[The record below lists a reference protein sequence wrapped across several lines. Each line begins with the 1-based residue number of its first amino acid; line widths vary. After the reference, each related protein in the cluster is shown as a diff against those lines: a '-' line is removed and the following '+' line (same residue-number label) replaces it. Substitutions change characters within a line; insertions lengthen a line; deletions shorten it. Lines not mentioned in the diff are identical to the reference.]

1 MGYMN
6 KSLVMF
12 SFLTLLAISCA
23 SSRKK
28 PIIKENGVIADMV
41 LMYYGGAHRQT
52 EWNEEQCMKNVAYR
66 DKKGDLHWMFDGF
79 LFLEFKDGKGR
90 SFASYYEP
98 MSARKSE
105 WKGLC
110 DKYFQKGKAL
120 DAIESCIDD
129 VKKESTGTKED
140 SMVVLTNGG
149 NVSEKFN
156 EHVNEH
162 VNRNVVLKEETANES
177 EKVESNEDTLAAC
190 DIGTTTV
197 VCYLIDKETG
207 QIISTRSGAN
217 PQRSFGADVLSRIDA
232 AARADD
238 NDKANGGLQMMQT
251 QIVSLLNG
259 WISEM
264 LTECGRTKVSR
275 FSVAGNT
282 VMCHLLMGISPEKL
296 GKAPFMPD
304 EYFGRK
310 FNPLDIGLENCQ
322 TMIIFPA
329 VSGFVGG
336 DITAGM
342 METVNCNELTLY
354 LDIGTNGEMALGKG
368 DRYVCCATAAGPA
381 FEGAQIELGMPAAK
395 GAVDK
400 VWLEGRRIKYSV
412 IGNDRPVGLCGSGLI
427 DALAVLLKAGI
438 IDENGT
444 ILSGQELP
452 ILFRSYV
459 FEVEAEEAAQ
469 STEPS
474 LAVHIAPGVY
484 ITQEDI
490 RKLQLAK
497 GAIAA
502 GIEVLFKEYGCKP
515 CDLDILTF
523 AGGFGNY
530 IDKASAA
537 AIGLFPQELLD
548 KVKEVGNAAG
558 NGAVSAAL
566 SQEAWKRALE
576 ISKDMRYIELASY
589 PHFNEMYVEHMNF

>member
-1 MGYMN
+1 MQQRITINLNTDSKITG
-6 KSLVMF
+6 
-12 SFLTLLAISCA
+12 
-23 SSRKK
+23 K
-28 PIIKENGVIADMV
+28 PTILEYCRSHGVTGIEAPC
-41 LMYYGGAHRQT
+41 G
-52 EWNEEQCMKNVAYR
+52 
-66 DKKGDLHWMFDGF
+66 
-79 LFLEFKDGKGR
+79 GKGTCGKCKVTVTKPYYKEVLACQTKICDGMEIIVGGGTITGVGTDMNEAKV
-90 SFASYYEP
+90 SASDE
-98 MSARKSE
+98 
-105 WKGLC
+105 
-110 DKYFQKGKAL
+110 
-120 DAIESCIDD
+120 
-129 VKKESTGTKED
+129 
-140 SMVVLTNGG
+140 MVVLVDRKSDMQENPVSVYG
-149 NVSEKFN
+149 NHS
-156 EHVNEH
+156 
-162 VNRNVVLKEETANES
+162 
-177 EKVESNEDTLAAC
+177 SNAGTLAAC

-238 NDKANGGLQMMQT
+238 NDKANGGLQMMQS

-259 WISEM
+259 FISDM
-264 LTECGRTKVSR
+264 LTECGRTEVCL

-296 GKAPFMPD
+296 GRAPFMPD
-304 EYFGRK
+304 EYFGRE

-381 FEGAQIELGMPAAK
+381 FEGAQIEMGMPASR

-459 FEVEAEEAAQ
+459 FELEAEDAAQ
-469 STEPS
+469 STESS
-474 LAVHIAPGVY
+474 LAIHIAPGVY

-502 GIEVLFKEYGCKP
+502 GIEVLFKEYGCTP
-515 CDLDILTF
+515 CNIDVLTF

-548 KVKEVGNAAG
+548 RAKEVGNAAG

-566 SQEAWKRALE
+566 SKEAWERALE

-589 PHFNEMYVEHMNF
+589 PHFDEMYVEHMNF

>member
-1 MGYMN
+1 MQ
-6 KSLVMF
+6 
-12 SFLTLLAISCA
+12 
-23 SSRKK
+23 
-28 PIIKENGVIADMV
+28 
-41 LMYYGGAHRQT
+41 HRIT
-52 EWNEEQCMKNVAYR
+52 INLNTDSKTT
-66 DKKGDLHWMFDGF
+66 DKTTI
-79 LFLEFKDGKGR
+79 LEYCRSHGIVGIETPCGGKGTCGKCKVTVTKP
-90 SFASYYEP
+90 YYKDVL
-98 MSARKSE
+98 ACQTKI
-105 WKGLC
+105 C
-110 DKYFQKGKAL
+110 DGME
-120 DAIESCIDD
+120 II
-129 VKKESTGTKED
+129 VGRKESTGAGTVGQDIQTASNAVNSIDKED

-177 EKVESNEDTLAAC
+177 EKVESNEHTLAAC

-238 NDKANGGLQMMQT
+238 NDKANGSLQMMQT
-251 QIVSLLNG
+251 QTVSLLNG

-264 LTECGRTKVSR
+264 LTECGRTKVCR

-282 VMCHLLMGISPEKL
+282 VMCHLLLGISPEKL

-304 EYFGRK
+304 EYFGRE

-322 TMIIFPA
+322 IMIIFPA

-381 FEGAQIELGMPAAK
+381 FEGAQIELGMPASK

-427 DALAVLLKAGI
+427 DALAVLLKARI

-459 FEVEAEEAAQ
+459 FEVEAEETAQ
-469 STEPS
+469 STESS

-484 ITQEDI
+484 ITQDDI

-515 CDLDILTF
+515 CDVDILTF

-548 KVKEVGNAAG
+548 KAKEVGNAAG

-566 SQEAWKRALE
+566 SQEAWERALE
-576 ISKDMRYIELASY
+576 ISGNMRYIELASY
-589 PHFNEMYVEHMNF
+589 PHFDEMYVEHMNF

>member
-1 MGYMN
+1 MQQ
-6 KSLVMF
+6 
-12 SFLTLLAISCA
+12 
-23 SSRKK
+23 R
-28 PIIKENGVIADMV
+28 IIINLNTDSKITGNPTILEYCRSHGVTGIEAPC
-41 LMYYGGAHRQT
+41 G
-52 EWNEEQCMKNVAYR
+52 
-66 DKKGDLHWMFDGF
+66 
-79 LFLEFKDGKGR
+79 GKGTCGKCKVTVTKPYYKEVLACQTKICDGMEIIVGGGTITGVGTDMNEAKV
-90 SFASYYEP
+90 SASDE
-98 MSARKSE
+98 
-105 WKGLC
+105 
-110 DKYFQKGKAL
+110 
-120 DAIESCIDD
+120 
-129 VKKESTGTKED
+129 
-140 SMVVLTNGG
+140 MVVLVDRKSDMQENPVSVYG
-149 NVSEKFN
+149 NHS
-156 EHVNEH
+156 
-162 VNRNVVLKEETANES
+162 
-177 EKVESNEDTLAAC
+177 SNADTLAAC

-251 QIVSLLNG
+251 QIVSLLNS

-282 VMCHLLMGISPEKL
+282 VMCHLLMGISPEKM
-296 GKAPFMPD
+296 GKAPFLPD
-304 EYFGRK
+304 EYFGREY
-310 FNPLDIGLENCQ
+310 NPLDIGLENCQ

-381 FEGAQIELGMPAAK
+381 FEGAQIELGMPASK

-502 GIEVLFKEYGCKP
+502 GIEVLFKEYGCTP
-515 CDLDILTF
+515 CNIDVLTF

-548 KVKEVGNAAG
+548 KAKEVGNAAG

-566 SQEAWKRALE
+566 SQEAWERALE
-576 ISKDMRYIELASY
+576 ISGDMRYIELASY
-589 PHFNEMYVEHMNF
+589 PHFDEMYVEHMNF

>member
-1 MGYMN
+1 MQQRITINLNTDSKITGNPTILEYCR
-6 KSLVMF
+6 SH
-12 SFLTLLAISCA
+12 
-23 SSRKK
+23 
-28 PIIKENGVIADMV
+28 GVTGIEAPC
-41 LMYYGGAHRQT
+41 G
-52 EWNEEQCMKNVAYR
+52 
-66 DKKGDLHWMFDGF
+66 
-79 LFLEFKDGKGR
+79 GKGTCGKCKVTVTKPYYKEVLACQTKICDGMEIIVGGGTITGVGTDMNEAKV
-90 SFASYYEP
+90 SASDE
-98 MSARKSE
+98 
-105 WKGLC
+105 
-110 DKYFQKGKAL
+110 
-120 DAIESCIDD
+120 
-129 VKKESTGTKED
+129 
-140 SMVVLTNGG
+140 MVVLVDRKSDMQENPVSVYG
-149 NVSEKFN
+149 NHS
-156 EHVNEH
+156 
-162 VNRNVVLKEETANES
+162 
-177 EKVESNEDTLAAC
+177 SNAGTLAAC

-207 QIISTRSGAN
+207 QIIAVRSGAN

-232 AARADD
+232 AARTDD
-238 NDKANGGLQMMQT
+238 NDKANGGLQMMQS

-259 WISEM
+259 FISEM
-264 LTECGRTKVSR
+264 LTECGRTEVCL

-296 GKAPFMPD
+296 GRAPFMPD
-304 EYFGRK
+304 EYFGRE

-342 METVNCNELTLY
+342 METVNCRKLTLY

-381 FEGAQIELGMPAAK
+381 FEGAQIEMGMPASR

-459 FEVEAEEAAQ
+459 FEVEAEETAQ

-502 GIEVLFKEYGCKP
+502 GIDILFKEYGCKP

-537 AIGLFPQELLD
+537 AIGLFPPELLD
-548 KVKEVGNAAG
+548 RAKEVGNAAG

-566 SQEAWKRALE
+566 SQEAWDRALN
-576 ISKDMRYIELASY
+576 ISRDMRYIELASY

>member
-1 MGYMN
+1 MQQRITINLNTDSKITGNPTILEYCR
-6 KSLVMF
+6 SH
-12 SFLTLLAISCA
+12 
-23 SSRKK
+23 
-28 PIIKENGVIADMV
+28 GVTGIEAPC
-41 LMYYGGAHRQT
+41 G
-52 EWNEEQCMKNVAYR
+52 
-66 DKKGDLHWMFDGF
+66 
-79 LFLEFKDGKGR
+79 GKGTCGKCKVTVTKPYYKEVLACQTKICDGMEIIVGGGTITGVGTDMNEAKV
-90 SFASYYEP
+90 SASDE
-98 MSARKSE
+98 
-105 WKGLC
+105 
-110 DKYFQKGKAL
+110 
-120 DAIESCIDD
+120 
-129 VKKESTGTKED
+129 
-140 SMVVLTNGG
+140 MVVLVDRKSDMQENPVSVYG
-149 NVSEKFN
+149 NHS
-156 EHVNEH
+156 
-162 VNRNVVLKEETANES
+162 
-177 EKVESNEDTLAAC
+177 SNAGTLAAC

-207 QIISTRSGAN
+207 QIIAVRSGAN

-232 AARADD
+232 AARTDD
-238 NDKANGGLQMMQT
+238 NDKANGGLQMMQS

-259 WISEM
+259 FISEM
-264 LTECGRTKVSR
+264 LTECGRTEVCL

-296 GKAPFMPD
+296 GRAPFMPD
-304 EYFGRK
+304 EYFGRE
-310 FNPLDIGLENCQ
+310 FNPLDIGVENCQ

-342 METVNCNELTLY
+342 METVNCRKLTLY

-381 FEGAQIELGMPAAK
+381 FEGAQIEMGMPASR

-459 FEVEAEEAAQ
+459 FELEAEDAAQ
-469 STEPS
+469 SSESS

-502 GIEVLFKEYGCKP
+502 GIDILFKEYGCKP

-537 AIGLFPQELLD
+537 AIGLFPPELLD
-548 KVKEVGNAAG
+548 RAKEVGNAAG

-566 SQEAWKRALE
+566 SQEAWDRALN
-576 ISKDMRYIELASY
+576 ISRDMRYIELASY

>member
-1 MGYMN
+1 MQQRITINLNTDSKITGNHTILEYCR
-6 KSLVMF
+6 SH
-12 SFLTLLAISCA
+12 
-23 SSRKK
+23 
-28 PIIKENGVIADMV
+28 GVTGIEAPC
-41 LMYYGGAHRQT
+41 G
-52 EWNEEQCMKNVAYR
+52 
-66 DKKGDLHWMFDGF
+66 
-79 LFLEFKDGKGR
+79 GKGTCGKCKVTVTKPYYKEVLACQTKICDGMEIIVGGGTITGVGTDMNEAKV
-90 SFASYYEP
+90 SAS
-98 MSARKSE
+98 
-105 WKGLC
+105 
-110 DKYFQKGKAL
+110 DN
-120 DAIESCIDD
+120 
-129 VKKESTGTKED
+129 
-140 SMVVLTNGG
+140 MVVLVDRKSDMQENPVSVYG
-149 NVSEKFN
+149 NHS
-156 EHVNEH
+156 
-162 VNRNVVLKEETANES
+162 
-177 EKVESNEDTLAAC
+177 SNAGTLAAC

-264 LTECGRTKVSR
+264 LMECGRTKVSR

-304 EYFGRK
+304 EYFGRA

-381 FEGAQIELGMPAAK
+381 FEGAQIEMGMPASK

-444 ILSGQELP
+444 ILRGQELP

-459 FEVEAEEAAQ
+459 FEVEEEETAQ

-502 GIEVLFKEYGCKP
+502 GIEVLFKEYGCMP
-515 CDLDILTF
+515 CNIDVLTF

-537 AIGLFPQELLD
+537 AIGLFPPELLD
-548 KVKEVGNAAG
+548 RAKEVGNAAG
-558 NGAVSAAL
+558 NGAVSVAL
-566 SQEAWKRALE
+566 SQKAWERALE
-576 ISKDMRYIELASY
+576 IGGNMRYIELASY
-589 PHFNEMYVEHMNF
+589 PRFDEIYVEHMNF

>member
-1 MGYMN
+1 MQQRITINLNIDSKTTDKTTILEYCRSHG
-6 KSLVMF
+6 
-12 SFLTLLAISCA
+12 
-23 SSRKK
+23 
-28 PIIKENGVIADMV
+28 IA
-41 LMYYGGAHRQT
+41 GIETPCG
-52 EWNEEQCMKNVAYR
+52 
-66 DKKGDLHWMFDGF
+66 
-79 LFLEFKDGKGR
+79 GKGTCGKCKVTVTKP
-90 SFASYYEP
+90 YYKDVL
-98 MSARKSE
+98 ACRTRI
-105 WKGLC
+105 C
-110 DKYFQKGKAL
+110 DGME
-120 DAIESCIDD
+120 II
-129 VKKESTGTKED
+129 VGRKESTGTKED

-156 EHVNEH
+156 EHVN
-162 VNRNVVLKEETANES
+162 RNVVLKEETVNES
-177 EKVESNEDTLAAC
+177 EKVESNAGTLAAC

-207 QIISTRSGAN
+207 QIISTRSSAN
-217 PQRSFGADVLSRIDA
+217 PQRSFGADVLSRIEA
-232 AARADD
+232 AGRIEASSEP
-238 NDKANGGLQMMQT
+238 GLKIMQT

-259 WISEM
+259 FISEM

-304 EYFGRK
+304 EYFGRE
-310 FNPLDIGLENCQ
+310 FNPLDIGIENCQ

-342 METVNCNELTLY
+342 METVNRNELTLY

-381 FEGAQIELGMPAAK
+381 FEGAQIELGMPASK

-515 CDLDILTF
+515 CDLDVLTF

-537 AIGLFPQELLD
+537 AIGLFPPELLD
-548 KVKEVGNAAG
+548 KAKEVGNAAG

-566 SQEAWKRALE
+566 SQEAWERALE
-576 ISKDMRYIELASY
+576 ISGDMRYIELASY
-589 PHFNEMYVEHMNF
+589 PHFDEMYVEHMNF

>member
-1 MGYMN
+1 MQQRITINLNIDSKTTDKTTILEYCRSHG
-6 KSLVMF
+6 
-12 SFLTLLAISCA
+12 
-23 SSRKK
+23 
-28 PIIKENGVIADMV
+28 IA
-41 LMYYGGAHRQT
+41 GIETPCG
-52 EWNEEQCMKNVAYR
+52 
-66 DKKGDLHWMFDGF
+66 
-79 LFLEFKDGKGR
+79 GKGTCGKCKVTVTKP
-90 SFASYYEP
+90 YYKDVL
-98 MSARKSE
+98 ACRTRI
-105 WKGLC
+105 C
-110 DKYFQKGKAL
+110 DGME
-120 DAIESCIDD
+120 II
-129 VKKESTGTKED
+129 VGRKESTGTKED

-156 EHVNEH
+156 EHVN
-162 VNRNVVLKEETANES
+162 RNVVLKEETVNES
-177 EKVESNEDTLAAC
+177 EKVESNAGTLAAC

-207 QIISTRSGAN
+207 QIISTRSSAN
-217 PQRSFGADVLSRIDA
+217 PQRSFGADVLSRIEA
-232 AARADD
+232 AGRIEASSEP
-238 NDKANGGLQMMQT
+238 GLKIMQT

-259 WISEM
+259 FISEM

-304 EYFGRK
+304 EYFGRE
-310 FNPLDIGLENCQ
+310 FNPLDIGIENCQ

-342 METVNCNELTLY
+342 METVNRNELTLY

-381 FEGAQIELGMPAAK
+381 FEGAQIELGMPASK

-459 FEVEAEEAAQ
+459 FEVEAEDAAQ
-469 STEPS
+469 STETS

-502 GIEVLFKEYGCKP
+502 GIEVLFKEYGCMP
-515 CDLDILTF
+515 CNIDVLTF

-548 KVKEVGNAAG
+548 RAKEVGNAAG

-566 SQEAWKRALE
+566 SQEAWERALD
-576 ISKDMRYIELASY
+576 ISSNMRYIELASY
-589 PHFNEMYVEHMNF
+589 PHFDEMYVEHMNF

>member
-1 MGYMN
+1 MQQRITINLNTDSKITGNPTILEYCR
-6 KSLVMF
+6 SH
-12 SFLTLLAISCA
+12 
-23 SSRKK
+23 
-28 PIIKENGVIADMV
+28 GVTGIEAPC
-41 LMYYGGAHRQT
+41 G
-52 EWNEEQCMKNVAYR
+52 
-66 DKKGDLHWMFDGF
+66 
-79 LFLEFKDGKGR
+79 GKGTCGKCKVTVTKPYYKEVLACQTKICDGMEIIVGGGTITGVGTDMNEAKV
-90 SFASYYEP
+90 SASDE
-98 MSARKSE
+98 
-105 WKGLC
+105 
-110 DKYFQKGKAL
+110 
-120 DAIESCIDD
+120 
-129 VKKESTGTKED
+129 
-140 SMVVLTNGG
+140 MVVLVDRKSDMQENPVSVYG
-149 NVSEKFN
+149 NHS
-156 EHVNEH
+156 
-162 VNRNVVLKEETANES
+162 
-177 EKVESNEDTLAAC
+177 SNAGTLAAC

-238 NDKANGGLQMMQT
+238 NDKANGGLQLMQS

-259 WISEM
+259 FISEM
-264 LTECGRTKVSR
+264 LTECGRTEVCL

-296 GKAPFMPD
+296 GRAPFMPD
-304 EYFGRK
+304 EYFGRE

-342 METVNCNELTLY
+342 METVNCRKLTLY

-381 FEGAQIELGMPAAK
+381 FEGAQIEMGMPASR

-459 FEVEAEEAAQ
+459 FELEAEDAAQ
-469 STEPS
+469 SSESS

-502 GIEVLFKEYGCKP
+502 GIDILFKEYGCKP

-537 AIGLFPQELLD
+537 AIGLFPPELLD
-548 KVKEVGNAAG
+548 RAKEVGNAAG

-566 SQEAWKRALE
+566 SQEAWESALD
-576 ISKDMRYIELASY
+576 ISGKMRYIELASY
-589 PHFNEMYVEHMNF
+589 PRFDEIYVEHMNF

>member
-1 MGYMN
+1 MQQRI
-6 KSLVMF
+6 
-12 SFLTLLAISCA
+12 T
-23 SSRKK
+23 
-28 PIIKENGVIADMV
+28 IKLNTDSKTTDKTTILEYCRSHGIA
-41 LMYYGGAHRQT
+41 GIETPCG
-52 EWNEEQCMKNVAYR
+52 
-66 DKKGDLHWMFDGF
+66 
-79 LFLEFKDGKGR
+79 GKGTCGKCKVTVTKP
-90 SFASYYEP
+90 YY
-98 MSARKSE
+98 K
-105 WKGLC
+105 
-110 DKYFQKGKAL
+110 
-120 DAIESCIDD
+120 D
-129 VKKESTGTKED
+129 VLACQTKICHGMEIIVGRKESTGTGTDGHDAQRILNAGYSIDKED

-156 EHVNEH
+156 GHVNEH

-177 EKVESNEDTLAAC
+177 EKVESNEHTLAAC

-238 NDKANGGLQMMQT
+238 NDKANGSLQMMQT

-264 LTECGRTKVSR
+264 LTECGRTKVCR
-275 FSVAGNT
+275 FLVAGNT

-304 EYFGRK
+304 EYFGRE

-322 TMIIFPA
+322 IMIIFPA

-381 FEGAQIELGMPAAK
+381 FEGAQIELGMPASK

-459 FEVEAEEAAQ
+459 FEVEAEETAQ
-469 STEPS
+469 STESS

-484 ITQEDI
+484 ITQDDI

-515 CDLDILTF
+515 CDVDILTF

-548 KVKEVGNAAG
+548 KAKEVGNAAG

-566 SQEAWKRALE
+566 SQEAWERALE
-576 ISKDMRYIELASY
+576 ISGNMRYIELASY
-589 PHFNEMYVEHMNF
+589 PHFDEMYVEHMNF

>member
-1 MGYMN
+1 MQQRITINLNTDSKTTDKTTILEYCRSHG
-6 KSLVMF
+6 
-12 SFLTLLAISCA
+12 
-23 SSRKK
+23 
-28 PIIKENGVIADMV
+28 IA
-41 LMYYGGAHRQT
+41 GIETPCG
-52 EWNEEQCMKNVAYR
+52 
-66 DKKGDLHWMFDGF
+66 
-79 LFLEFKDGKGR
+79 GKGTCGKCKVTV
-90 SFASYYEP
+90 AKPYYKDVL
-98 MSARKSE
+98 ACQTKI
-105 WKGLC
+105 C
-110 DKYFQKGKAL
+110 DGME
-120 DAIESCIDD
+120 II
-129 VKKESTGTKED
+129 VGRKESTGTGTVGQNIQTASNAGYSIDKED

-156 EHVNEH
+156 EHVN
-162 VNRNVVLKEETANES
+162 RNVVL
-177 EKVESNEDTLAAC
+177 NEDTLAAC

-217 PQRSFGADVLSRIDA
+217 PQRRFGADVLSRIDA

-238 NDKANGGLQMMQT
+238 NDKANGGLQMMKT

-282 VMCHLLMGISPEKL
+282 VMCHLLMGISPEKM
-296 GKAPFMPD
+296 GKAPFLPD
-304 EYFGRK
+304 EYFGREY
-310 FNPLDIGLENCQ
+310 NPLDIGLENCQ

-381 FEGAQIELGMPAAK
+381 FEGAQIELGMPASK

-459 FEVEAEEAAQ
+459 FEVEAEETAQ

-548 KVKEVGNAAG
+548 KAKEVGNAAG

-566 SQEAWKRALE
+566 SQEAWERALD
-576 ISKDMRYIELASY
+576 ISGDMRYIELASY

>member
-1 MGYMN
+1 MQQRITINLNIDSKTTDKTTILEYCRSHG
-6 KSLVMF
+6 
-12 SFLTLLAISCA
+12 
-23 SSRKK
+23 
-28 PIIKENGVIADMV
+28 IA
-41 LMYYGGAHRQT
+41 GIETPCG
-52 EWNEEQCMKNVAYR
+52 
-66 DKKGDLHWMFDGF
+66 
-79 LFLEFKDGKGR
+79 GKGTCGKCKVTVTKP
-90 SFASYYEP
+90 YYKEVL
-98 MSARKSE
+98 ACQTKI
-105 WKGLC
+105 C
-110 DKYFQKGKAL
+110 DGME
-120 DAIESCIDD
+120 II
-129 VKKESTGTKED
+129 VGRKESTGTKED

-149 NVSEKFN
+149 SISEKF
-156 EHVNEH
+156 NEH
-162 VNRNVVLKEETANES
+162 VNRNVVLQEDAANEP
-177 EKVESNEDTLAAC
+177 EKVESNAGTLAAC

-207 QIISTRSGAN
+207 QIIAVRSDAN

-232 AARADD
+232 AARTDD
-238 NDKANGGLQMMQT
+238 NDKANGGLQLMQS

-259 WISEM
+259 FISEM
-264 LTECGRTKVSR
+264 LMECGRTKVCL

-296 GKAPFMPD
+296 GRAPFMPD
-304 EYFGRK
+304 EYFGRA

-342 METVNCNELTLY
+342 METVNCKALTLY

-381 FEGAQIELGMPAAK
+381 FEGAQIEMGMPASR

-427 DALAVLLKAGI
+427 DALAILLKAGI

-459 FEVEAEEAAQ
+459 FEVEAEDVAQ
-469 STEPS
+469 STESS

-502 GIEVLFKEYGCKP
+502 GIDILFKEYGCKP

-537 AIGLFPQELLD
+537 AIGLFPPELLD
-548 KVKEVGNAAG
+548 RTKEVGNAAG

-566 SQEAWKRALE
+566 SQDAWERALE

-589 PHFNEMYVEHMNF
+589 PHFDEMYVEHMNF

>member
-1 MGYMN
+1 MQQRITINLNTDSKTTDKTTILEYCRSHGIAGIETPCGGKGTCGKCKVTVTKPYY
-6 KSLVMF
+6 KEV
-12 SFLTLLAISCA
+12 LACRTRICDGME
-23 SSRKK
+23 
-28 PIIKENGVIADMV
+28 IIVGRKEN
-41 LMYYGGAHRQT
+41 
-52 EWNEEQCMKNVAYR
+52 
-66 DKKGDLHWMFDGF
+66 
-79 LFLEFKDGKGR
+79 
-90 SFASYYEP
+90 
-98 MSARKSE
+98 
-105 WKGLC
+105 
-110 DKYFQKGKAL
+110 
-120 DAIESCIDD
+120 
-129 VKKESTGTKED
+129 TGTKED

-149 NVSEKFN
+149 NVSEKLN

-162 VNRNVVLKEETANES
+162 VNRNVVLQEDATNES
-177 EKVESNEDTLAAC
+177 EKVESNAGTLAAC

-207 QIISTRSGAN
+207 QIISTRSAAN
-217 PQRSFGADVLSRIDA
+217 PQRSFGADVLSRIETA
-232 AARADD
+232 GRIEASPEP
-238 NDKANGGLQMMQT
+238 GLKIMQT
-251 QIVSLLNG
+251 QMVSLLNG
-259 WISEM
+259 FISEM
-264 LTECGRTKVSR
+264 LTECGRSKVSR

-282 VMCHLLMGISPEKL
+282 VMCHLLMGISPAKM
-296 GKAPFMPD
+296 GRAPFQPD
-304 EYFGRK
+304 EYFGRA

-342 METVNCNELTLY
+342 METVNSNELTLY

-381 FEGAQIELGMPAAK
+381 FEGAQIEMGMPASK

-427 DALAVLLKAGI
+427 DALALLLKAGI

-459 FEVEAEEAAQ
+459 FEVEAEDAAQ
-469 STEPS
+469 STETS

-502 GIEVLFKEYGCKP
+502 GIEVLFKEYGCTP
-515 CDLDILTF
+515 CNIDVLTF

-548 KVKEVGNAAG
+548 KAKEVGNAAG

-566 SQEAWKRALE
+566 SQEAWERALE
-576 ISKDMRYIELASY
+576 ISGDMRYIELASY
-589 PHFNEMYVEHMNF
+589 PHFDEMYVEHMNF

>member
-1 MGYMN
+1 MQQRITINLNTDSKITGNHTILEYCR
-6 KSLVMF
+6 SH
-12 SFLTLLAISCA
+12 
-23 SSRKK
+23 
-28 PIIKENGVIADMV
+28 GVTGIEAPC
-41 LMYYGGAHRQT
+41 G
-52 EWNEEQCMKNVAYR
+52 
-66 DKKGDLHWMFDGF
+66 
-79 LFLEFKDGKGR
+79 GKGTCGKCKVTVTKPYYKGVLACQTKICDGMEIIVGGGTITGVGTDMNEAKV
-90 SFASYYEP
+90 SASDE
-98 MSARKSE
+98 
-105 WKGLC
+105 
-110 DKYFQKGKAL
+110 
-120 DAIESCIDD
+120 
-129 VKKESTGTKED
+129 
-140 SMVVLTNGG
+140 MVVLVDRKSDMQENPVSVYG
-149 NVSEKFN
+149 NHS
-156 EHVNEH
+156 
-162 VNRNVVLKEETANES
+162 
-177 EKVESNEDTLAAC
+177 SNAGTLAAC

-207 QIISTRSGAN
+207 QIIAVRSGAN

-238 NDKANGGLQMMQT
+238 NDKANGGLQMMQS

-259 WISEM
+259 FISEM
-264 LTECGRTKVSR
+264 LTECGRTEVCL

-296 GKAPFMPD
+296 GRAPFMPD
-304 EYFGRK
+304 EYFGRE

-381 FEGAQIELGMPAAK
+381 FEGAQIEMGMPASR

-427 DALAVLLKAGI
+427 DALAIILKAGI

-459 FEVEAEEAAQ
+459 FELEAEDAAQ
-469 STEPS
+469 STETS

-502 GIEVLFKEYGCKP
+502 GIDILFKEYGCKP
-515 CDLDILTF
+515 CDVDILTF

-537 AIGLFPQELLD
+537 AIGLFPPELLD
-548 KVKEVGNAAG
+548 RAKEVGNAAG

-566 SQEAWKRALE
+566 SQEAWESALD
-576 ISKDMRYIELASY
+576 ISGKMRYIELASY
-589 PHFNEMYVEHMNF
+589 PHFDEIYVEHMNF

>member
-1 MGYMN
+1 MQQRITINLNTDSKTIG
-6 KSLVMF
+6 
-12 SFLTLLAISCA
+12 
-23 SSRKK
+23 K
-28 PIIKENGVIADMV
+28 PTILEYCRSNGIT
-41 LMYYGGAHRQT
+41 GIETPCG
-52 EWNEEQCMKNVAYR
+52 
-66 DKKGDLHWMFDGF
+66 
-79 LFLEFKDGKGR
+79 GKGTCGKCKVTVTKP
-90 SFASYYEP
+90 YYKDVL
-98 MSARKSE
+98 ACQTKI
-105 WKGLC
+105 C
-110 DKYFQKGKAL
+110 DGME
-120 DAIESCIDD
+120 II
-129 VKKESTGTKED
+129 VGRKESTGTKED

-156 EHVNEH
+156 EHVN
-162 VNRNVVLKEETANES
+162 RNVVLKEETVNES
-177 EKVESNEDTLAAC
+177 EKVESNAGTLAAC

-207 QIISTRSGAN
+207 QIISTRSSAN
-217 PQRSFGADVLSRIDA
+217 PQRSFGADVLSRIEA
-232 AARADD
+232 AGRIEASSEP
-238 NDKANGGLQMMQT
+238 GLKIMQT

-259 WISEM
+259 FISEM

-304 EYFGRK
+304 EYFGRE
-310 FNPLDIGLENCQ
+310 FNPLDTGLENCQ

-459 FEVEAEEAAQ
+459 FEVEAEETAQ
-469 STEPS
+469 STESS

-484 ITQEDI
+484 ITQDDI

-502 GIEVLFKEYGCKP
+502 GIEVLFKEYGCMP
-515 CDLDILTF
+515 CNIDVLTF

-548 KVKEVGNAAG
+548 KAKEVGNAAG

-566 SQEAWKRALE
+566 SQEAWERALE
-576 ISKDMRYIELASY
+576 ISGNMRYIELASY

>member
-1 MGYMN
+1 MQQRITINLNTDSKITGNHTILEYCR
-6 KSLVMF
+6 SH
-12 SFLTLLAISCA
+12 
-23 SSRKK
+23 
-28 PIIKENGVIADMV
+28 GVTGIEAPC
-41 LMYYGGAHRQT
+41 G
-52 EWNEEQCMKNVAYR
+52 
-66 DKKGDLHWMFDGF
+66 
-79 LFLEFKDGKGR
+79 GKGTCGKCKVTVTKPYYKEVLACQTKICDGMEIIVGGGTITGVGTDMNEAKV
-90 SFASYYEP
+90 SAS
-98 MSARKSE
+98 
-105 WKGLC
+105 
-110 DKYFQKGKAL
+110 DN
-120 DAIESCIDD
+120 
-129 VKKESTGTKED
+129 
-140 SMVVLTNGG
+140 MVVLVDRKSDMQENPVSVYG
-149 NVSEKFN
+149 NHS
-156 EHVNEH
+156 
-162 VNRNVVLKEETANES
+162 
-177 EKVESNEDTLAAC
+177 SNAGTLAAC

-238 NDKANGGLQMMQT
+238 NDKANGGLQMMQS

-259 WISEM
+259 FISEM
-264 LTECGRTKVSR
+264 LMECGRTNVCL

-296 GKAPFMPD
+296 GRAPFMPD
-304 EYFGRK
+304 EYFGRE

-342 METVNCNELTLY
+342 METVNCRKLTLY

-381 FEGAQIELGMPAAK
+381 FEGAQIEMGMPASR

-459 FEVEAEEAAQ
+459 FELEAEDAAQ
-469 STEPS
+469 SSESS
-474 LAVHIAPGVY
+474 LAVYIAPGVY

-502 GIEVLFKEYGCKP
+502 GIDILFKEYGCKP

-537 AIGLFPQELLD
+537 AIGLFPTELLD
-548 KVKEVGNAAG
+548 RAKEVGNAAG

-566 SQEAWKRALE
+566 SQEAWERALD
-576 ISKDMRYIELASY
+576 ISGDMRYIELASY

>member
-1 MGYMN
+1 MQQRITINLNTDSKITRNHTILEYCR
-6 KSLVMF
+6 SH
-12 SFLTLLAISCA
+12 
-23 SSRKK
+23 
-28 PIIKENGVIADMV
+28 GVTGIEAPC
-41 LMYYGGAHRQT
+41 G
-52 EWNEEQCMKNVAYR
+52 
-66 DKKGDLHWMFDGF
+66 
-79 LFLEFKDGKGR
+79 GKGTCGKCKVTVTKPYYKEVLACQTKICDGMEIIVGGGTITGVGTDMNEAKV
-90 SFASYYEP
+90 SAS
-98 MSARKSE
+98 
-105 WKGLC
+105 
-110 DKYFQKGKAL
+110 DN
-120 DAIESCIDD
+120 
-129 VKKESTGTKED
+129 
-140 SMVVLTNGG
+140 MVVLVDRKSDMQENPVSVYG
-149 NVSEKFN
+149 NHS
-156 EHVNEH
+156 
-162 VNRNVVLKEETANES
+162 
-177 EKVESNEDTLAAC
+177 SNAGTLAAC

-207 QIISTRSGAN
+207 QIISTRSSAN

-238 NDKANGGLQMMQT
+238 SDKANGGLQMMQT

-259 WISEM
+259 WISDM
-264 LTECGRTKVSR
+264 LTECGRTEVCL

-296 GKAPFMPD
+296 GRAPFMPD
-304 EYFGRK
+304 EYFGRE
-310 FNPLDIGLENCQ
+310 FNPLDIGIENCQ

-342 METVNCNELTLY
+342 METVNCRKLTLY

-381 FEGAQIELGMPAAK
+381 FEGAQIEMGMPASK

-459 FEVEAEEAAQ
+459 FELEAEDAAQ
-469 STEPS
+469 SSESS

-502 GIEVLFKEYGCKP
+502 GIDILFKEYGCKP

-537 AIGLFPQELLD
+537 AIGLFPPELLD
-548 KVKEVGNAAG
+548 RAKEVGNAAG

-566 SQEAWKRALE
+566 SQEAWESALD
-576 ISKDMRYIELASY
+576 ISGKMRYIELASY
-589 PHFNEMYVEHMNF
+589 PHFDEIYVEHMNF

>member
-1 MGYMN
+1 MQQRITINLNTDSKITG
-6 KSLVMF
+6 
-12 SFLTLLAISCA
+12 
-23 SSRKK
+23 K
-28 PIIKENGVIADMV
+28 PTILEYCRSHGIA
-41 LMYYGGAHRQT
+41 GIETPCG
-52 EWNEEQCMKNVAYR
+52 
-66 DKKGDLHWMFDGF
+66 
-79 LFLEFKDGKGR
+79 GKGTCGKCKVTVTKPYYKEVLACQTKICDGMEIIVGGGTITGVGTDMNEAKV
-90 SFASYYEP
+90 SAS
-98 MSARKSE
+98 
-105 WKGLC
+105 
-110 DKYFQKGKAL
+110 
-120 DAIESCIDD
+120 DD
-129 VKKESTGTKED
+129 
-140 SMVVLTNGG
+140 MVVLVDRKADVQENPVSVYG
-149 NVSEKFN
+149 NHS
-156 EHVNEH
+156 
-162 VNRNVVLKEETANES
+162 
-177 EKVESNEDTLAAC
+177 SNAGTLAAC

-207 QIISTRSGAN
+207 QIIAVRSGAN

-238 NDKANGGLQMMQT
+238 NDKANGGLQMMQS

-259 WISEM
+259 WISDM
-264 LTECGRTKVSR
+264 LMECGRTKVCL

-296 GKAPFMPD
+296 GRAPFMPD
-304 EYFGRK
+304 EYFARE

-381 FEGAQIELGMPAAK
+381 FEGAQIEMGMPASR

-438 IDENGT
+438 MDENGT

-459 FEVEAEEAAQ
+459 FELEAEDAAQ
-469 STEPS
+469 SSESS
-474 LAVHIAPGVY
+474 LAVYIAPGVY

-502 GIEVLFKEYGCKP
+502 GIDILFKEYGCKP

-537 AIGLFPQELLD
+537 AIGLFPPELLD
-548 KVKEVGNAAG
+548 RAKEVGNAAG

-566 SQEAWKRALE
+566 SQEAWESALD
-576 ISKDMRYIELASY
+576 ISGKMRYIELASY
-589 PHFNEMYVEHMNF
+589 PHFDEIYVEHMNF

>member
-1 MGYMN
+1 MQQRITINLNTDSKITGN
-6 KSLVMF
+6 P
-12 SFLTLLAISCA
+12 
-23 SSRKK
+23 
-28 PIIKENGVIADMV
+28 PILEYCRSHGVTGIEAPC
-41 LMYYGGAHRQT
+41 G
-52 EWNEEQCMKNVAYR
+52 
-66 DKKGDLHWMFDGF
+66 
-79 LFLEFKDGKGR
+79 GKGTCGKCKVTVTKPYYKEVLACQTKICDGMEIIVGGGTITGVGTDMNEAKV
-90 SFASYYEP
+90 SAS
-98 MSARKSE
+98 
-105 WKGLC
+105 
-110 DKYFQKGKAL
+110 
-120 DAIESCIDD
+120 DD
-129 VKKESTGTKED
+129 
-140 SMVVLTNGG
+140 MVVLVDRKADVQENPVGVYG
-149 NVSEKFN
+149 NHS
-156 EHVNEH
+156 
-162 VNRNVVLKEETANES
+162 
-177 EKVESNEDTLAAC
+177 SNAGTLAAC

-207 QIISTRSGAN
+207 QIIAVRSGAN

-259 WISEM
+259 FISDM
-264 LTECGRTKVSR
+264 LTECGRTEVCL

-296 GKAPFMPD
+296 GRAPFMPD
-304 EYFGRK
+304 EYFGRE

-381 FEGAQIELGMPAAK
+381 FEGAQIEMGMPASR

-427 DALAVLLKAGI
+427 DALAILLKAGI

-459 FEVEAEEAAQ
+459 FELEAEDAAQ
-469 STEPS
+469 SSESS

-502 GIEVLFKEYGCKP
+502 GIDILFKEYGCKP

-537 AIGLFPQELLD
+537 AIGLFPPELLD
-548 KVKEVGNAAG
+548 RAKEVGNAAG

-566 SQEAWKRALE
+566 SQEAWERALD
-576 ISKDMRYIELASY
+576 ISGDMRYIELASY

>member
-1 MGYMN
+1 MWGKRHLRKCKVTVTKPYY
-6 KSLVMF
+6 KDV
-12 SFLTLLAISCA
+12 LACQTKICDGME
-23 SSRKK
+23 
-28 PIIKENGVIADMV
+28 IIV
-41 LMYYGGAHRQT
+41 
-52 EWNEEQCMKNVAYR
+52 
-66 DKKGDLHWMFDGF
+66 
-79 LFLEFKDGKGR
+79 GR
-90 SFASYYEP
+90 
-98 MSARKSE
+98 
-105 WKGLC
+105 
-110 DKYFQKGKAL
+110 
-120 DAIESCIDD
+120 
-129 VKKESTGTKED
+129 KESTGTKED
-140 SMVVLTNGG
+140 SMVVLTNGE

-156 EHVNEH
+156 EHVN
-162 VNRNVVLKEETANES
+162 RNV
-177 EKVESNEDTLAAC
+177 EDTLAAC

-264 LTECGRTKVSR
+264 LMECGRTKVSR

-304 EYFGRK
+304 EYFGRV

-322 TMIIFPA
+322 AMIIFPA

-381 FEGAQIELGMPAAK
+381 FEGAQIELGMPASK

-459 FEVEAEEAAQ
+459 FEVEAEETAQ
-469 STEPS
+469 STEPFSPFILHRESTLRRRISGSCS
-474 LAVHIAPGVY
+474 L
-484 ITQEDI
+484 
-490 RKLQLAK
+490 R
-497 GAIAA
+497 
-502 GIEVLFKEYGCKP
+502 
-515 CDLDILTF
+515 
-523 AGGFGNY
+523 
-530 IDKASAA
+530 
-537 AIGLFPQELLD
+537 
-548 KVKEVGNAAG
+548 
-558 NGAVSAAL
+558 
-566 SQEAWKRALE
+566 RAQ
-576 ISKDMRYIELASY
+576 
-589 PHFNEMYVEHMNF
+589 

>member
-1 MGYMN
+1 MQQRITINLNIDSKTTDKTTILEYCRSHG
-6 KSLVMF
+6 
-12 SFLTLLAISCA
+12 
-23 SSRKK
+23 
-28 PIIKENGVIADMV
+28 IA
-41 LMYYGGAHRQT
+41 GIETPCG
-52 EWNEEQCMKNVAYR
+52 
-66 DKKGDLHWMFDGF
+66 
-79 LFLEFKDGKGR
+79 GKGTCGKCKVTVTKP
-90 SFASYYEP
+90 YYKDVL
-98 MSARKSE
+98 ACRTRI
-105 WKGLC
+105 C
-110 DKYFQKGKAL
+110 DGME
-120 DAIESCIDD
+120 II
-129 VKKESTGTKED
+129 VGRKESTGTKED

-156 EHVNEH
+156 EHVN
-162 VNRNVVLKEETANES
+162 RNVVLKEETVNES
-177 EKVESNEDTLAAC
+177 EKVESNAGTLAAC

-207 QIISTRSGAN
+207 QIISTRSSAN
-217 PQRSFGADVLSRIDA
+217 PQRSFGADVLSRIEA
-232 AARADD
+232 AGRIEASSEP
-238 NDKANGGLQMMQT
+238 GLKIMQT

-259 WISEM
+259 FISEM

-304 EYFGRK
+304 EYFGRE

-354 LDIGTNGEMALGKG
+354 LDIGTNGEMALGIG

-381 FEGAQIELGMPAAK
+381 FEGSQIELGMPASK

-459 FEVEAEEAAQ
+459 FEVEAEETAQ
-469 STEPS
+469 STESS
-474 LAVHIAPGVY
+474 LVVHIAPGVY

-502 GIEVLFKEYGCKP
+502 GIEVLFKEYGCMP
-515 CDLDILTF
+515 CNIDVLTF

-548 KVKEVGNAAG
+548 KAKEVGNAAG

-566 SQEAWKRALE
+566 SQEAWERALE
-576 ISKDMRYIELASY
+576 ISGDMRYIELASY

>member
-1 MGYMN
+1 MQQRITINLNTDSKTAG
-6 KSLVMF
+6 
-12 SFLTLLAISCA
+12 
-23 SSRKK
+23 K
-28 PIIKENGVIADMV
+28 PTI
-41 LMYYGGAHRQT
+41 
-52 EWNEEQCMKNVAYR
+52 
-66 DKKGDLHWMFDGF
+66 
-79 LFLEFKDGKGR
+79 LEYCRSHGITGIEAPCGGKGTCGKCKVTVTKP
-90 SFASYYEP
+90 YYKE
-98 MSARKSE
+98 ALACQTKI
-105 WKGLC
+105 C
-110 DKYFQKGKAL
+110 DDMEIIVGR
-120 DAIESCIDD
+120 
-129 VKKESTGTKED
+129 KESTGTKED

-149 NVSEKFN
+149 SISEKF
-156 EHVNEH
+156 NEH
-162 VNRNVVLKEETANES
+162 VNRNVVLQEDAANEP
-177 EKVESNEDTLAAC
+177 EKVESNAGTLAAC

-259 WISEM
+259 FTSEM
-264 LTECGRTKVSR
+264 LTECGRTKVSL

-296 GKAPFMPD
+296 GRAPFMPD
-304 EYFGRK
+304 EYFGRE

-381 FEGAQIELGMPAAK
+381 FEGAQIEMGMPASR

-427 DALAVLLKAGI
+427 DALAILLKAGI

-452 ILFRSYV
+452 MLFRSYV
-459 FEVEAEEAAQ
+459 FELEAEDAAQ
-469 STEPS
+469 SSESS
-474 LAVHIAPGVY
+474 LAVYIAPGVY

-502 GIEVLFKEYGCKP
+502 GIDILFKEYGCKP

-537 AIGLFPQELLD
+537 AIGLFPPELLD
-548 KVKEVGNAAG
+548 RAKEVGNAAG

-566 SQEAWKRALE
+566 SQEAWESALD
-576 ISKDMRYIELASY
+576 ISGKMRYIELASY
-589 PHFNEMYVEHMNF
+589 PHFDEIYVEHMNF

>member
-1 MGYMN
+1 MQQRITINLNTDSKTAGNHTILEYCR
-6 KSLVMF
+6 SH
-12 SFLTLLAISCA
+12 
-23 SSRKK
+23 
-28 PIIKENGVIADMV
+28 GVTGIEAPC
-41 LMYYGGAHRQT
+41 G
-52 EWNEEQCMKNVAYR
+52 
-66 DKKGDLHWMFDGF
+66 
-79 LFLEFKDGKGR
+79 GKGTCGKCKVTVTKPYYKEVLACQTKICDGMEIIVGGGTITGVGTDMNEAKV
-90 SFASYYEP
+90 SASDE
-98 MSARKSE
+98 
-105 WKGLC
+105 
-110 DKYFQKGKAL
+110 
-120 DAIESCIDD
+120 
-129 VKKESTGTKED
+129 
-140 SMVVLTNGG
+140 MVVLVDRKSDMQENPVSVYG
-149 NVSEKFN
+149 NHS
-156 EHVNEH
+156 
-162 VNRNVVLKEETANES
+162 
-177 EKVESNEDTLAAC
+177 SNAGTLAAC

-207 QIISTRSGAN
+207 QIIAVRSGAN

-238 NDKANGGLQMMQT
+238 NDKANGGLHLMQS

-259 WISEM
+259 FISEM
-264 LTECGRTKVSR
+264 LMECGRTKVCL

-296 GKAPFMPD
+296 GRAPFMPD
-304 EYFGRK
+304 EYFGRE

-381 FEGAQIELGMPAAK
+381 FEGAQIEMGMPASR

-427 DALAVLLKAGI
+427 DALAILLKAGI

-459 FEVEAEEAAQ
+459 FELEAEDAAQ
-469 STEPS
+469 SKETS

-502 GIEVLFKEYGCKP
+502 GIDILFKEYGCKP

-537 AIGLFPQELLD
+537 AIGLFPPELLD
-548 KVKEVGNAAG
+548 RAKEVGNAAG

-566 SQEAWKRALE
+566 SKEAWESALD
-576 ISKDMRYIELASY
+576 ISRKMRYIELASY
-589 PHFNEMYVEHMNF
+589 SHFDEIYVEHMNF

>member
-1 MGYMN
+1 MQQRITINLNTDSKTTDKTTILEYCRSHG
-6 KSLVMF
+6 
-12 SFLTLLAISCA
+12 
-23 SSRKK
+23 
-28 PIIKENGVIADMV
+28 IA
-41 LMYYGGAHRQT
+41 GIETPCG
-52 EWNEEQCMKNVAYR
+52 
-66 DKKGDLHWMFDGF
+66 
-79 LFLEFKDGKGR
+79 GKGTCGKCKVTVIKP
-90 SFASYYEP
+90 YYKDVL
-98 MSARKSE
+98 ACQTKI
-105 WKGLC
+105 C
-110 DKYFQKGKAL
+110 DGME
-120 DAIESCIDD
+120 II
-129 VKKESTGTKED
+129 VGKKESTGTGTGTAGQDIQTASNARYSIDKED

-149 NVSEKFN
+149 SISEKF
-156 EHVNEH
+156 NEH
-162 VNRNVVLKEETANES
+162 VNRNVVL
-177 EKVESNEDTLAAC
+177 NEDTLAAC

-264 LTECGRTKVSR
+264 LMECGRTKVCR

-304 EYFGRK
+304 EYFGREY
-310 FNPLDIGLENCQ
+310 NPLDIGLENCQ

-459 FEVEAEEAAQ
+459 FEVEAEETAQ
-469 STEPS
+469 STELS

-502 GIEVLFKEYGCKP
+502 GIEVLFKEYGCTP
-515 CDLDILTF
+515 CNIDVLTF

-548 KVKEVGNAAG
+548 KAKEVGNAAG

-566 SQEAWKRALE
+566 SQEAWERALE
-576 ISKDMRYIELASY
+576 ISGDMRYIELASY

>member
-1 MGYMN
+1 MCYH
-6 KSLVMF
+6 
-12 SFLTLLAISCA
+12 T
-23 SSRKK
+23 
-28 PIIKENGVIADMV
+28 IKEKSHNSTMSNEVNYMQQRITINLNTDSKTTDKTTILEYCSSHGIA
-41 LMYYGGAHRQT
+41 GIETSCG
-52 EWNEEQCMKNVAYR
+52 
-66 DKKGDLHWMFDGF
+66 
-79 LFLEFKDGKGR
+79 GKGTCGKCKVTVTKP
-90 SFASYYEP
+90 YYKDVL
-98 MSARKSE
+98 ACRTKI
-105 WKGLC
+105 C
-110 DKYFQKGKAL
+110 DGME
-120 DAIESCIDD
+120 II
-129 VKKESTGTKED
+129 VGRKESTGTKED

-156 EHVNEH
+156 EHVN
-162 VNRNVVLKEETANES
+162 RNV
-177 EKVESNEDTLAAC
+177 EDTLAAC

-217 PQRSFGADVLSRIDA
+217 PQRSFGADVLSRIEA
-232 AARADD
+232 AGRIEASSEP
-238 NDKANGGLQMMQT
+238 GLKIMQT

-259 WISEM
+259 FISEM

-282 VMCHLLMGISPEKL
+282 VMCHLLMGISPAKM
-296 GKAPFMPD
+296 GKAPFLPD
-304 EYFGRK
+304 EYFGRA

-342 METVNCNELTLY
+342 METVNRNELTLY

-381 FEGAQIELGMPAAK
+381 FEGAQIEMGMPASK

-459 FEVEAEEAAQ
+459 FEVEAEETAQ
-469 STEPS
+469 STETS

-502 GIEVLFKEYGCKP
+502 GIEVLFKEYGCMP
-515 CDLDILTF
+515 CNIDVLTF

-548 KVKEVGNAAG
+548 KAKEVGNAAG

-566 SQEAWKRALE
+566 SQEAWKRALD
-576 ISKDMRYIELASY
+576 ISGNMRYIELASY

>member
-1 MGYMN
+1 MQQRITINLNTDSKTAG
-6 KSLVMF
+6 
-12 SFLTLLAISCA
+12 TPTI
-23 SSRKK
+23 
-28 PIIKENGVIADMV
+28 
-41 LMYYGGAHRQT
+41 
-52 EWNEEQCMKNVAYR
+52 
-66 DKKGDLHWMFDGF
+66 
-79 LFLEFKDGKGR
+79 LEYCRSHGITGIEAPCGGKGTCGKCKVTVTKPYYKEVLACQTKICDGMEIIVGGGTITGVGTDMNEAKV
-90 SFASYYEP
+90 SAS
-98 MSARKSE
+98 
-105 WKGLC
+105 
-110 DKYFQKGKAL
+110 
-120 DAIESCIDD
+120 DD
-129 VKKESTGTKED
+129 
-140 SMVVLTNGG
+140 MVVLVDRKADVQENPVSVYG
-149 NVSEKFN
+149 NHS
-156 EHVNEH
+156 
-162 VNRNVVLKEETANES
+162 
-177 EKVESNEDTLAAC
+177 SNAGTLAAC

-207 QIISTRSGAN
+207 QIIAVRSGAN

-232 AARADD
+232 TARADD

-259 WISEM
+259 WISDM
-264 LTECGRTKVSR
+264 LMECGRTEVCL

-296 GKAPFMPD
+296 GRAPFMPD
-304 EYFGRK
+304 EYFGRE

-342 METVNCNELTLY
+342 METVNCKALTLY

-381 FEGAQIELGMPAAK
+381 FEGAQIEMGMPASR

-427 DALAVLLKAGI
+427 DALAILLKAGI

-459 FEVEAEEAAQ
+459 FELEAEDAAQ
-469 STEPS
+469 STESS

-502 GIEVLFKEYGCKP
+502 GIDILFKEYGCKP

-537 AIGLFPQELLD
+537 AIGLFPPELLD
-548 KVKEVGNAAG
+548 RAKEVGNAAG

-566 SQEAWKRALE
+566 SQDAWERALE

-589 PHFNEMYVEHMNF
+589 PHFDEMYVEHMNF

>member
-1 MGYMN
+1 MQQR
-6 KSLVMF
+6 
-12 SFLTLLAISCA
+12 ISINLNTDSKTTDKTTILEYCR
-23 SSRKK
+23 SH
-28 PIIKENGVIADMV
+28 GIA
-41 LMYYGGAHRQT
+41 GIETPCG
-52 EWNEEQCMKNVAYR
+52 
-66 DKKGDLHWMFDGF
+66 
-79 LFLEFKDGKGR
+79 GKGTCGKCKVTVTKP
-90 SFASYYEP
+90 YYKDVL
-98 MSARKSE
+98 ACQTKI
-105 WKGLC
+105 C
-110 DKYFQKGKAL
+110 DGME
-120 DAIESCIDD
+120 II
-129 VKKESTGTKED
+129 VGRKESIGTGTAGQDIQTASNAGYSIDKEH
-140 SMVVLTNGG
+140 SMVVLINGE

-162 VNRNVVLKEETANES
+162 VNRTVVLKEETANES

-264 LTECGRTKVSR
+264 LMECGRTKVSR

-304 EYFGRK
+304 EYFGRE
-310 FNPLDIGLENCQ
+310 FNPLDIGFENCQ
-322 TMIIFPA
+322 IIIIFPA

-354 LDIGTNGEMALGKG
+354 LHIGTNAAMSLGKG
-368 DRYVCCATAAGPA
+368 DRYVRCATAAGPA
-381 FEGAQIELGMPAAK
+381 FEGAQIELGMPASK

-459 FEVEAEEAAQ
+459 FEVEAEETAQ
-469 STEPS
+469 STESS

-484 ITQEDI
+484 ITQDDI

-515 CDLDILTF
+515 CDVDILTF

-548 KVKEVGNAAG
+548 KAKEVGNAAG

-566 SQEAWKRALE
+566 SQEAWERALE
-576 ISKDMRYIELASY
+576 ISGNMRYIELASY
-589 PHFNEMYVEHMNF
+589 PHFDEMYVEHMNF

>member
-1 MGYMN
+1 MQQRITINLNTDSKTTDKTTILEYCRSHG
-6 KSLVMF
+6 
-12 SFLTLLAISCA
+12 
-23 SSRKK
+23 
-28 PIIKENGVIADMV
+28 IA
-41 LMYYGGAHRQT
+41 GIETPCG
-52 EWNEEQCMKNVAYR
+52 
-66 DKKGDLHWMFDGF
+66 
-79 LFLEFKDGKGR
+79 GKGTCGKCKVTVIKP
-90 SFASYYEP
+90 YYKDVL
-98 MSARKSE
+98 ACQTKI
-105 WKGLC
+105 C
-110 DKYFQKGKAL
+110 DGME
-120 DAIESCIDD
+120 II
-129 VKKESTGTKED
+129 VGKKESTGTGTGTAGQDIQTASNARYSIDKED

-149 NVSEKFN
+149 SISEKF
-156 EHVNEH
+156 NEH
-162 VNRNVVLKEETANES
+162 VNRNVVL
-177 EKVESNEDTLAAC
+177 NEDTLAAC

-304 EYFGRK
+304 EYFGRE

-354 LDIGTNGEMALGKG
+354 LDIGTNGEMALGIG

-381 FEGAQIELGMPAAK
+381 FEGSQIELGMPASK

-459 FEVEAEEAAQ
+459 FEVEAEETAQ
-469 STEPS
+469 STESS

-502 GIEVLFKEYGCKP
+502 GIEVLFKEYGCTP
-515 CDLDILTF
+515 CNIDVLTF

-548 KVKEVGNAAG
+548 KAKEVGNAAG

-566 SQEAWKRALE
+566 SQEAWERALE
-576 ISKDMRYIELASY
+576 ISGNMRYIELASY

>member
-1 MGYMN
+1 MQQRITINLNIDSKTTDKTTILEYCRSHG
-6 KSLVMF
+6 
-12 SFLTLLAISCA
+12 
-23 SSRKK
+23 
-28 PIIKENGVIADMV
+28 IA
-41 LMYYGGAHRQT
+41 GIETPCG
-52 EWNEEQCMKNVAYR
+52 
-66 DKKGDLHWMFDGF
+66 
-79 LFLEFKDGKGR
+79 GKGTCGKCKVTVTKP
-90 SFASYYEP
+90 YYKDVL
-98 MSARKSE
+98 ACRTKV
-105 WKGLC
+105 C
-110 DKYFQKGKAL
+110 DGME
-120 DAIESCIDD
+120 II
-129 VKKESTGTKED
+129 VGRKESTGTKED
-140 SMVVLTNGG
+140 SMVILTNGG
-149 NVSEKFN
+149 NVSEKLN

-162 VNRNVVLKEETANES
+162 VNRNVVLQEDATNEP
-177 EKVESNEDTLAAC
+177 EKVESNAGTLAAC

-217 PQRSFGADVLSRIDA
+217 PQRSFGADVLSRIEA
-232 AARADD
+232 AGRIEASSEP
-238 NDKANGGLQMMQT
+238 GLKIMQT

-259 WISEM
+259 FISEM
-264 LTECGRTKVSR
+264 LTECGRTKVGR

-282 VMCHLLMGISPEKL
+282 VMCHLLMGISPAKM
-296 GKAPFMPD
+296 GRAPFQPD
-304 EYFGRK
+304 EYFGRA

-342 METVNCNELTLY
+342 METVNRNELTLY

-381 FEGAQIELGMPAAK
+381 FEGAQIEMGMPASK

-459 FEVEAEEAAQ
+459 FEVEAEETAQ
-469 STEPS
+469 STESS
-474 LAVHIAPGVY
+474 LVVHIAPGVY
-484 ITQEDI
+484 ITQDDI

-548 KVKEVGNAAG
+548 KAKEVGNAAG

-566 SQEAWKRALE
+566 SQEAWKRALD
-576 ISKDMRYIELASY
+576 ISGNMRYIELASY

>member
-1 MGYMN
+1 MQQRITINLNTDSKITGNHTILEYCR
-6 KSLVMF
+6 SH
-12 SFLTLLAISCA
+12 
-23 SSRKK
+23 
-28 PIIKENGVIADMV
+28 GVTGIEAPC
-41 LMYYGGAHRQT
+41 G
-52 EWNEEQCMKNVAYR
+52 
-66 DKKGDLHWMFDGF
+66 
-79 LFLEFKDGKGR
+79 GKGTCGKCKVTVTKPYYKEVLACQTKICDGMEIIVGGGTITGVGTDMNEAKV
-90 SFASYYEP
+90 SAS
-98 MSARKSE
+98 
-105 WKGLC
+105 
-110 DKYFQKGKAL
+110 DN
-120 DAIESCIDD
+120 
-129 VKKESTGTKED
+129 
-140 SMVVLTNGG
+140 MVVLVDRKSDMQENPVSVYG
-149 NVSEKFN
+149 NHS
-156 EHVNEH
+156 
-162 VNRNVVLKEETANES
+162 
-177 EKVESNEDTLAAC
+177 SNAGTLAAC

-238 NDKANGGLQMMQT
+238 NDKANGGLQMMQS

-259 WISEM
+259 FISEM
-264 LTECGRTKVSR
+264 LMECGRTNVCL

-296 GKAPFMPD
+296 GRAPFMPD
-304 EYFGRK
+304 EYFGRE

-342 METVNCNELTLY
+342 METVNCRKLTLY

-381 FEGAQIELGMPAAK
+381 FEGAQIEMGMPASR

-459 FEVEAEEAAQ
+459 FELEAENAAQ
-469 STEPS
+469 SSESS
-474 LAVHIAPGVY
+474 LAVYIAPGVY

-502 GIEVLFKEYGCKP
+502 GIDILFKEYGCKP

-537 AIGLFPQELLD
+537 AIGLFPTELLD
-548 KVKEVGNAAG
+548 RAKEVGNAAG

-566 SQEAWKRALE
+566 SQEAWESALD
-576 ISKDMRYIELASY
+576 ISGKMRYIELASY
-589 PHFNEMYVEHMNF
+589 PHFDEIYVEHMNF

>member
-1 MGYMN
+1 MQQRITINLNTDSKITGNPTILEYCR
-6 KSLVMF
+6 SH
-12 SFLTLLAISCA
+12 
-23 SSRKK
+23 
-28 PIIKENGVIADMV
+28 GVTGIEAPC
-41 LMYYGGAHRQT
+41 G
-52 EWNEEQCMKNVAYR
+52 
-66 DKKGDLHWMFDGF
+66 
-79 LFLEFKDGKGR
+79 GKGTCGKCKVTVTKP
-90 SFASYYEP
+90 YYKEVL
-98 MSARKSE
+98 ACQTKI
-105 WKGLC
+105 C
-110 DKYFQKGKAL
+110 DDMEIIVGR
-120 DAIESCIDD
+120 
-129 VKKESTGTKED
+129 KESTGTKED

-149 NVSEKFN
+149 SISEKF
-156 EHVNEH
+156 NEH
-162 VNRNVVLKEETANES
+162 VNRNVVLQEDAANEP
-177 EKVESNEDTLAAC
+177 EKVESNAGTLAAC

-207 QIISTRSGAN
+207 QIIAVRSGAN

-238 NDKANGGLQMMQT
+238 NDKANGGLQLMQS

-259 WISEM
+259 FISDM
-264 LTECGRTKVSR
+264 LTECGRTEVCL

-296 GKAPFMPD
+296 GRAPFMPD
-304 EYFGRK
+304 EYFGRE

-342 METVNCNELTLY
+342 METVNCRKLTLY

-381 FEGAQIELGMPAAK
+381 FEGAQIEMGMPASR

-400 VWLEGRRIKYSV
+400 VWLEGRRIRYSV

-427 DALAVLLKAGI
+427 DALAILLKAGI

-459 FEVEAEEAAQ
+459 FEVEAEDAAQ
-469 STEPS
+469 STETS

-502 GIEVLFKEYGCKP
+502 GIDILFKEYGCKP

-537 AIGLFPQELLD
+537 AIGLFPPELLD
-548 KVKEVGNAAG
+548 RAKEVGNAAG

-566 SQEAWKRALE
+566 SQEAWESALD
-576 ISKDMRYIELASY
+576 ISGKMRYIELASY
-589 PHFNEMYVEHMNF
+589 PRFDEIYVEHMNF

>member
-1 MGYMN
+1 MQQRITINLNTDSKTTDKTTILEYCRSHG
-6 KSLVMF
+6 
-12 SFLTLLAISCA
+12 
-23 SSRKK
+23 
-28 PIIKENGVIADMV
+28 IA
-41 LMYYGGAHRQT
+41 GIETPCG
-52 EWNEEQCMKNVAYR
+52 
-66 DKKGDLHWMFDGF
+66 
-79 LFLEFKDGKGR
+79 GKGTCGKCKVTVTKPYYKEVLACQTKICDGMEIIVGGGTITGVGTDMNEAKV
-90 SFASYYEP
+90 SASDE
-98 MSARKSE
+98 
-105 WKGLC
+105 
-110 DKYFQKGKAL
+110 
-120 DAIESCIDD
+120 
-129 VKKESTGTKED
+129 
-140 SMVVLTNGG
+140 MVVLVDRKSDMQENPVSVYG
-149 NVSEKFN
+149 NHSLN
-156 EHVNEH
+156 
-162 VNRNVVLKEETANES
+162 AG
-177 EKVESNEDTLAAC
+177 TLAAC

-304 EYFGRK
+304 EYFGRE

-381 FEGAQIELGMPAAK
+381 FEGAQIELGMPASK

-459 FEVEAEEAAQ
+459 FEVEAEETAQ
-469 STEPS
+469 STELS

-502 GIEVLFKEYGCKP
+502 GIEVLFKEYGCTP
-515 CDLDILTF
+515 CNIDVLTF

-548 KVKEVGNAAG
+548 KAKEVGNAAG

-566 SQEAWKRALE
+566 SQEAWERALE
-576 ISKDMRYIELASY
+576 ISGNMRYIELASY

>member
-1 MGYMN
+1 MQQRITINLNTDSKITGNPTILEYCR
-6 KSLVMF
+6 SH
-12 SFLTLLAISCA
+12 
-23 SSRKK
+23 
-28 PIIKENGVIADMV
+28 GVTGIEAPC
-41 LMYYGGAHRQT
+41 G
-52 EWNEEQCMKNVAYR
+52 
-66 DKKGDLHWMFDGF
+66 
-79 LFLEFKDGKGR
+79 GKGTCGKCKVTVTKPYYKEVLACQTKICDGMEIIVGGGTITGVGTDMNEAKV
-90 SFASYYEP
+90 SASDE
-98 MSARKSE
+98 
-105 WKGLC
+105 
-110 DKYFQKGKAL
+110 
-120 DAIESCIDD
+120 
-129 VKKESTGTKED
+129 
-140 SMVVLTNGG
+140 MVVLVDRKSDMQENPVSVYG
-149 NVSEKFN
+149 NHS
-156 EHVNEH
+156 
-162 VNRNVVLKEETANES
+162 
-177 EKVESNEDTLAAC
+177 SNAGTLAAC

-232 AARADD
+232 AVRVDD

-259 WISEM
+259 FISDM
-264 LTECGRTKVSR
+264 LTECGRTEVCL

-282 VMCHLLMGISPEKL
+282 VMYHLLMGISPEKL
-296 GKAPFMPD
+296 GRAPFMPD
-304 EYFGRK
+304 EYFGRE
-310 FNPLDIGLENCQ
+310 FNPLDIGIENCQ

-342 METVNCNELTLY
+342 METVNCRKLTLY

-381 FEGAQIELGMPAAK
+381 FEGAQIEMGMPASR

-427 DALAVLLKAGI
+427 DALAILLKAGI

-459 FEVEAEEAAQ
+459 FELEAEDAAQ
-469 STEPS
+469 SSESS

-502 GIEVLFKEYGCKP
+502 GIDILFKEYGCKP

-537 AIGLFPQELLD
+537 AIGLFPPELLD
-548 KVKEVGNAAG
+548 RAKEVGNAAG

-566 SQEAWKRALE
+566 SKEAWESALD
-576 ISKDMRYIELASY
+576 ISRKMRYIELASY
-589 PHFNEMYVEHMNF
+589 PHFDEIYVEHMNF

>member
-1 MGYMN
+1 MQQRITINLNIDSKTTDKTTILEYCRSHG
-6 KSLVMF
+6 
-12 SFLTLLAISCA
+12 
-23 SSRKK
+23 
-28 PIIKENGVIADMV
+28 IA
-41 LMYYGGAHRQT
+41 GIETPCG
-52 EWNEEQCMKNVAYR
+52 
-66 DKKGDLHWMFDGF
+66 
-79 LFLEFKDGKGR
+79 GKGTCGKCKVTVTKP
-90 SFASYYEP
+90 YYKDVL
-98 MSARKSE
+98 ACRTKI
-105 WKGLC
+105 C
-110 DKYFQKGKAL
+110 DGME
-120 DAIESCIDD
+120 II
-129 VKKESTGTKED
+129 VGGKESTGTKED

-149 NVSEKFN
+149 NVSEKLN

-162 VNRNVVLKEETANES
+162 VNRNVVLQEDATNES
-177 EKVESNEDTLAAC
+177 EKVESNAGTLAAC

-207 QIISTRSGAN
+207 QIISTRSAAN
-217 PQRSFGADVLSRIDA
+217 PQRSFGADVLSRIEA
-232 AARADD
+232 AGRIEASSEP
-238 NDKANGGLQMMQT
+238 GLKIMQT
-251 QIVSLLNG
+251 QMVSLLNG
-259 WISEM
+259 FISEM
-264 LTECGRTKVSR
+264 LTECGRSKVSR

-282 VMCHLLMGISPEKL
+282 VMCHLLMGISPAKM
-296 GKAPFMPD
+296 GRAPFQPD
-304 EYFGRK
+304 EYFGRA

-322 TMIIFPA
+322 TMIIFPD

-342 METVNCNELTLY
+342 METVNRNELTLY

-381 FEGAQIELGMPAAK
+381 FEGAQIEMGMPASK

-427 DALAVLLKAGI
+427 DALALLLKAGI

-459 FEVEAEEAAQ
+459 FEVEAEDAAQ
-469 STEPS
+469 STETS

-502 GIEVLFKEYGCKP
+502 GIEVLFKEYGCMP
-515 CDLDILTF
+515 CNIDVLTF

-548 KVKEVGNAAG
+548 KAKEVGNAAG

-566 SQEAWKRALE
+566 SQEAWERALE

-589 PHFNEMYVEHMNF
+589 PHFDEMYVEHMNF

>member
-1 MGYMN
+1 MQQRITINLNTDSKITGNHTILEYCR
-6 KSLVMF
+6 SH
-12 SFLTLLAISCA
+12 
-23 SSRKK
+23 
-28 PIIKENGVIADMV
+28 GVTGIEAPC
-41 LMYYGGAHRQT
+41 G
-52 EWNEEQCMKNVAYR
+52 
-66 DKKGDLHWMFDGF
+66 
-79 LFLEFKDGKGR
+79 GKGTCGKCKVTVTKPYYKEVLACQTKICDGMEIIVGGGTITGVGTDMNEAKV
-90 SFASYYEP
+90 SASDE
-98 MSARKSE
+98 
-105 WKGLC
+105 
-110 DKYFQKGKAL
+110 
-120 DAIESCIDD
+120 
-129 VKKESTGTKED
+129 
-140 SMVVLTNGG
+140 MVVLVDRKSDMQENPVSVYG
-149 NVSEKFN
+149 NHSSD
-156 EHVNEH
+156 
-162 VNRNVVLKEETANES
+162 AG
-177 EKVESNEDTLAAC
+177 TLAAC

-232 AARADD
+232 AARTDD
-238 NDKANGGLQMMQT
+238 NDKANGGLQMMQS

-259 WISEM
+259 FISDM
-264 LTECGRTKVSR
+264 LTECGRTEVCL

-296 GKAPFMPD
+296 GRAPFMPD
-304 EYFGRK
+304 EYFGRE

-342 METVNCNELTLY
+342 METVNCRKLTLY

-381 FEGAQIELGMPAAK
+381 FEGAQIVMGMPASR

-412 IGNDRPVGLCGSGLI
+412 IGNDRPMGLCGSGLI
-427 DALAVLLKAGI
+427 DALAILLKAGI

-459 FEVEAEEAAQ
+459 FELEAEDAAQ
-469 STEPS
+469 SSESS
-474 LAVHIAPGVY
+474 LAVYIAPGVY

-502 GIEVLFKEYGCKP
+502 GIDILFKEYGCKP

-537 AIGLFPQELLD
+537 AIGLFPPELLD
-548 KVKEVGNAAG
+548 RAKEVGNAAG

-566 SQEAWKRALE
+566 SQEAWESALD
-576 ISKDMRYIELASY
+576 ISGKMRYIELASY
-589 PHFNEMYVEHMNF
+589 PRFDEIYVEHMNF

>member
-1 MGYMN
+1 MQQRITINLNTDSKTAGTPTILEYCR
-6 KSLVMF
+6 SH
-12 SFLTLLAISCA
+12 
-23 SSRKK
+23 
-28 PIIKENGVIADMV
+28 GIA
-41 LMYYGGAHRQT
+41 GIETPCG
-52 EWNEEQCMKNVAYR
+52 
-66 DKKGDLHWMFDGF
+66 
-79 LFLEFKDGKGR
+79 GKGTCGKCKVTVTKPYHKEVLACQTKICDGMEIIVGGGTITGVGTDMNEAKV
-90 SFASYYEP
+90 SASDE
-98 MSARKSE
+98 
-105 WKGLC
+105 
-110 DKYFQKGKAL
+110 
-120 DAIESCIDD
+120 
-129 VKKESTGTKED
+129 
-140 SMVVLTNGG
+140 MVVLVDRKSDMQENPVSVYG
-149 NVSEKFN
+149 NHS
-156 EHVNEH
+156 
-162 VNRNVVLKEETANES
+162 
-177 EKVESNEDTLAAC
+177 SNAGTLAAC

-217 PQRSFGADVLSRIDA
+217 PQRSFGADVLSRIEA
-232 AARADD
+232 AGQGEAASES
-238 NDKANGGLQMMQT
+238 GLKIMQT

-264 LTECGRTKVSR
+264 LTECSRASVSVL
-275 FSVAGNT
+275 SVAGNT

-296 GKAPFMPD
+296 GRAPFMPD
-304 EYFGRK
+304 EYFGRE
-310 FNPLDIGLENCQ
+310 FNPLDIGIENCQ

-381 FEGAQIELGMPAAK
+381 FEGAQIEMGMPASR

-427 DALAVLLKAGI
+427 DALAILLKAGI

-459 FEVEAEEAAQ
+459 FELEAEDAAQ
-469 STEPS
+469 STETS

-502 GIEVLFKEYGCKP
+502 GIDILFKEYGCKP

-537 AIGLFPQELLD
+537 AIGLFPPELLD
-548 KVKEVGNAAG
+548 RAKEVGNAAG

-566 SQEAWKRALE
+566 SQEAWESALD
-576 ISKDMRYIELASY
+576 ISGKMRYIELASY
-589 PHFNEMYVEHMNF
+589 PHFDEIYVEHMNF

>member
-1 MGYMN
+1 MQQ
-6 KSLVMF
+6 
-12 SFLTLLAISCA
+12 
-23 SSRKK
+23 R
-28 PIIKENGVIADMV
+28 IIINLNTDSKITGNPTILEYCRSHGVTGIEAPC
-41 LMYYGGAHRQT
+41 G
-52 EWNEEQCMKNVAYR
+52 
-66 DKKGDLHWMFDGF
+66 
-79 LFLEFKDGKGR
+79 GKGTCGKCKVTVTKPYYKEVLACQTKICDGMEIIVGGGTITGVGTDMNEAKV
-90 SFASYYEP
+90 SASDE
-98 MSARKSE
+98 
-105 WKGLC
+105 
-110 DKYFQKGKAL
+110 
-120 DAIESCIDD
+120 
-129 VKKESTGTKED
+129 
-140 SMVVLTNGG
+140 MVVLVDRKSDMQENPVSVYG
-149 NVSEKFN
+149 NHS
-156 EHVNEH
+156 
-162 VNRNVVLKEETANES
+162 
-177 EKVESNEDTLAAC
+177 SNADTLAAC

-251 QIVSLLNG
+251 QIVSLLNS

-282 VMCHLLMGISPEKL
+282 VMCHLLMGISPEKM
-296 GKAPFMPD
+296 GKAPFLPD
-304 EYFGRK
+304 EYFGREY
-310 FNPLDIGLENCQ
+310 NPLDIGLENCQ

-381 FEGAQIELGMPAAK
+381 FEGAQIELGMPASK

-502 GIEVLFKEYGCKP
+502 GIEVLFKEYGCTP
-515 CDLDILTF
+515 CNIDVLTF

-548 KVKEVGNAAG
+548 KAKEVGNAAG

-566 SQEAWKRALE
+566 SQEAWERALD
-576 ISKDMRYIELASY
+576 ISGDMRYIELASY
-589 PHFNEMYVEHMNF
+589 PHFDEMYVEHMNF

>member
-1 MGYMN
+1 MQQRITINLNTDSKITGNYTILEYCR
-6 KSLVMF
+6 SH
-12 SFLTLLAISCA
+12 
-23 SSRKK
+23 
-28 PIIKENGVIADMV
+28 GVTGIEAPC
-41 LMYYGGAHRQT
+41 G
-52 EWNEEQCMKNVAYR
+52 
-66 DKKGDLHWMFDGF
+66 
-79 LFLEFKDGKGR
+79 GKGTCGKCKVTVTKPYYKEVLACQTKICDGMEIIVGGGTITGVGTDMNEAKV
-90 SFASYYEP
+90 SAS
-98 MSARKSE
+98 
-105 WKGLC
+105 
-110 DKYFQKGKAL
+110 DN
-120 DAIESCIDD
+120 
-129 VKKESTGTKED
+129 
-140 SMVVLTNGG
+140 MVVLVDRKSDMQENPVSVYG
-149 NVSEKFN
+149 NHS
-156 EHVNEH
+156 
-162 VNRNVVLKEETANES
+162 
-177 EKVESNEDTLAAC
+177 SNAGTLAAC

-232 AARADD
+232 AARVDD

-259 WISEM
+259 FISEM
-264 LTECGRTKVSR
+264 LMECGRTKVSR

-304 EYFGRK
+304 EYFGRE

-342 METVNCNELTLY
+342 METVNCRKLTLY

-381 FEGAQIELGMPAAK
+381 FEGAQIEMGMPASK

-459 FEVEAEEAAQ
+459 FELEAEDAAQ
-469 STEPS
+469 STETS

-502 GIEVLFKEYGCKP
+502 GIDILFKEYGCKP
-515 CDLDILTF
+515 SDLDILTF

-537 AIGLFPQELLD
+537 AIGLFPPELLD
-548 KVKEVGNAAG
+548 RAKEVGNAAG

-566 SQEAWKRALE
+566 SQEAWESALD
-576 ISKDMRYIELASY
+576 ISGKMRYIELASY
-589 PHFNEMYVEHMNF
+589 PHFDEIYVEHMNF